1 MKIAKQLAIH
11 QQKIQ
16 RQVILGLCYFL
27 ALAKPLIFL
36 YVIRMRQIT
45 QNNAVIIFLSMQK
58 ANASR
63 SIKEAYELKG
73 LCHGF

>member
-1 MKIAKQLAIH
+1 MEREKQLAIH

-16 RQVILGLCYFL
+16 RQVILDLCYFL
-27 ALAKPLIFL
+27 ALAKPLIFS

-58 ANASR
+58 ANATR
-63 SIKEAYELKG
+63 SIKEA
-73 LCHGF
+73 